1 MLKTVDVSVRHLRS
15 VAVLTLAGD
24 VTGQAVHDLT
34 QAYDAAVAMD
44 PDALLLD
51 FAAVEYINSTGI
63 AVLVGLLARAQ
74 REGRRMAACGL
85 TPHYREIFTVTR
97 LADYIELFDDERR
110 ALRGL
115 AGPSADAGEDHRPGP
130 HRSREAQAGDAP

>member
-15 VAVLTLAGD
+15 VAVLVLAGD
-24 VTGQAVHDLT
+24 VTGQAGDDLT
-34 QAYDAAVAMD
+34 TGYADAITCA

-51 FAAVEYINSTGI
+51 FTSVEYINSTGI
-63 AVLVGLLARAQ
+63 AVLVGLLARAR

-97 LADYIELFDDERR
+97 LADFIELFDSEQSALR
-110 ALRGL
+110 ALASPDRPAL
-115 AGPSADAGEDHRPGP
+115 ARFP
-130 HRSREAQAGDAP
+130 HVPAHPVKPIAAHDD